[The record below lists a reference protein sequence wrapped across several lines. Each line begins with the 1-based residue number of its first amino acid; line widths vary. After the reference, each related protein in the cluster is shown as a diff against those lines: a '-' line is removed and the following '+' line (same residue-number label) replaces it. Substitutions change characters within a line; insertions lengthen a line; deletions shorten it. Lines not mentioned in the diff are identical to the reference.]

1 MENRA
6 VSLSDS
12 LLPASIFEK
21 DYKLAHKFFINK
33 NFEASYELTKKL
45 FSKSFSSLSNQ
56 VIDEAL
62 FIKIVKLYLTE
73 IGLFINPN
81 DKFTLTLPKAERQL
95 IIKDLKDEIIL
106 NDLLSVYGDN
116 INRVPLELLLN
127 LFLVYYSINDLVPGD
142 TKFAY
147 TQFNKLYYTIDYNS
161 KKGDE
166 QLQKLIKIYVF
177 QILVENKLYHDAK
190 TIIETNPVL
199 SGSISDNL
207 KQLEKLK
214 QANID
219 EEKSKEKKLKDRK
232 LHEQQQREKELAK
245 QKELKEKHNL
255 NYRSIK
261 QIQEQLH
268 HESRLESPSAQAPEK
283 QVSSKVLNK
292 LLYTFN
298 LTKNY
303 LKENSPLILVI
314 IIIVF
319 IATRFVNVKKINLKD
334 KIKETVQMAFK
345 ISYL

>member
-1 MENRA
+1 MGDRA

-12 LLPASIFEK
+12 LLPASIIEK

-81 DKFTLTLPKAERQL
+81 DKFTLTLPKPERQL
-95 IIKDLKDEIIL
+95 IIKNLKDEIIL
-106 NDLLSVYGDN
+106 NHLLSVYGDN

-127 LFLVYYSINDLVPGD
+127 LFLVYYSINDLVPD
-142 TKFAY
+142 EDKFAY
-147 TQFNKLYYTIDYNS
+147 NQFNKLYYTLDYNT

-166 QLQKLIKIYVF
+166 QIRKLIKIYVF
-177 QILVENKLYHDAK
+177 QILVENKLYNDAK
-190 TIIETNPVL
+190 VIIETNPIL
-199 SGSISDNL
+199 SASVSENL
-207 KQLEKLK
+207 KQLEKMK
-214 QANID
+214 QASID
-219 EEKSKEKKLKDRK
+219 EQKTKEKKQQERK
-232 LHEQQQREKELAK
+232 LQEQQQREKELLK

-261 QIQEQLH
+261 QIQDQQQL
-268 HESRLESPSAQAPEK
+268 ESRLKSPSVQSSEN
-283 QVSSKVLNK
+283 QVSSKLLAN

-319 IATRFVNVKKINLKD
+319 IATRFINVKKINLKD
-334 KIKETVQMAFK
+334 KIKETVKMAFK